1 MKLVGTIQKVYPAQS
16 GTSKNGNA
24 WQKQDFTL
32 SYNEN
37 SQYPNSITL
46 TVFNQEKYIGKLRA
60 GIKVEANFDCN
71 SREWT
76 DKNGAVHPQNDLTVW
91 RDGIHSIKNGGTQA
105 APAAAPQNNNPQP
118 AAAPQAAAPALQE
131 EELPF

>member
-1 MKLVGTIQKVYPAQS
+1 MKLTGTIQKVYPVQS
-16 GTSKNGNA
+16 GTSRNGNA
-24 WQKQDFTL
+24 WSRQDFTL

-46 TVFNQEKYIGKLRA
+46 TVFNQDKYIGKLKA
-60 GIKVEANFDCN
+60 GIRIETNFDCN

-76 DKNGAVHPQNDLTVW
+76 DKNGQVHPQNDLTVW
-91 RDGIHSIKNGGTQA
+91 HDGIHSIESGTAQA

-118 AAAPQAAAPALQE
+118 AAPAQQGE
-131 EELPF
+131 ALPF